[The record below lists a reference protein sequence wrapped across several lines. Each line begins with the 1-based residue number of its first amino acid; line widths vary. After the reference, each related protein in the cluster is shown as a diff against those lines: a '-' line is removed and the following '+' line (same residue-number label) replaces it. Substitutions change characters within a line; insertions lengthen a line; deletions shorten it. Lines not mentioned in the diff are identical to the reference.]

1 MSSKPSK
8 PKLPTQFQVGDETI
22 TIEIAPDTRLQK
34 TASWLLKGQ
43 TLRIRVPRSLSASDL
58 QNVVEGIIRRVTRQ
72 RKRAQK
78 QLDIDLMERAE
89 QLNTLYFKGE
99 LTWHT
104 IRWVA
109 NMKHRLGSCTTGGAT
124 DGDIRIS
131 EKIRPYPAYVV
142 DYILAHEICHR
153 KHPDHSEAFWAYL
166 ARYPHVERARGF
178 LEGIAYA
185 EGRGG
190 DDLLD

>member
-1 MSSKPSK
+1 MRSHWPSE
-8 PKLPTQFQVGDETI
+8 LQIGDETI
-22 TIEIAPDTRLQK
+22 QLEIVPDSRLQK
-34 TASWLLKGQ
+34 TVSWLLKGQ
-43 TLRIRVPRSLSASDL
+43 TLRIRVPVHLNADDAK
-58 QNVVEGIIRRVTRQ
+58 NVVDNIVRRVSRQ

-78 QLDIDLMERAE
+78 QLDMDLMVRARE
-89 QLNTLYFKGE
+89 LNGQYFGGE
-99 LTWHT
+99 LEWRT
-104 IRWVA
+104 IRWVG

-131 EKIRPYPAYVV
+131 EKIRPYPQYVV

-153 KHPDHSEAFWAYL
+153 KYPNHSDAFWSYL
-166 ARYPHVERARGF
+166 GRYPFVERARGF

-185 EGRGG
+185 EGRTS